1 MHKFGVCS
9 LGNRPEYKRTVYLGG
24 VILQAVR
31 VVPCLCLDIN
41 VQGGLNFAYPQA
53 QIHHPQYF
61 IHGLYCALASA
72 LFNVLQGAG

>member
-41 VQGGLNFAYPQA
+41 VQGD
-53 QIHHPQYF
+53 
-61 IHGLYCALASA
+61 
-72 LFNVLQGAG
+72 